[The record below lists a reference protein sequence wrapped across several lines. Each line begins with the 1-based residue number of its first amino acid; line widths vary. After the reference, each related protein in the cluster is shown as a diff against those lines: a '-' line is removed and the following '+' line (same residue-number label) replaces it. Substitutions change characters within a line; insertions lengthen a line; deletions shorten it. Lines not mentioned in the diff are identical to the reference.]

1 MIKVRLFMRIFS
13 MAAFT
18 SVIVTTSVIAGA
30 MKLTAI
36 LTAGPARSLDISV
49 QPNEAH
55 LLQIYQIKIG
65 INFAEEYKTV
75 LLDFRAADGT
85 RFTTG
90 RTYSD
95 WQPGLG
101 QSLLID
107 TAPTV
112 GNLIT
117 PPISLS
123 ISYYDGDDHLVAG
136 PFLIPLPDRELTS
149 EYHMIV
155 FEGDQ

>member
-1 MIKVRLFMRIFS
+1 MIKVRPFIRMIS

-30 MKLTAI
+30 MKLTAM
-36 LTAGPARSLDISV
+36 LAARPARSLDISV
-49 QPNEAH
+49 QPNEAR
-55 LLQIYQIKIG
+55 LLQVYQIKIG
-65 INFAEEYKTV
+65 INFSEEYRTV
-75 LLDFRAADGT
+75 LLDFRAADGA

-107 TAPTV
+107 TAPAV

-136 PFLIPLPDRELTS
+136 PFLIPLPNRELTS
-149 EYHMIV
+149 EYHMII

>member
-1 MIKVRLFMRIFS
+1 MIKVRPFMQIFS

-18 SVIVTTSVIAGA
+18 SVIVTTSVIAGT
-30 MKLTAI
+30 MKLTAM
-36 LTAGPARSLDISV
+36 LSARPARSLDISV

-55 LLQIYQIKIG
+55 LLQVYQIKIEV
-65 INFAEEYKTV
+65 NFDDDYKTV
-75 LLDFRAADGT
+75 HLNFLAADGA

-149 EYHMIV
+149 EYHMII